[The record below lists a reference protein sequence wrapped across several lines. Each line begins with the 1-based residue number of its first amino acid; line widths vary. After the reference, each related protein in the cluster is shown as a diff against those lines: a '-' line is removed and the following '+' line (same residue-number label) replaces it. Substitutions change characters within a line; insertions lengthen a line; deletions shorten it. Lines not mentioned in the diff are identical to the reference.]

1 MQRQLGGS
9 RAESRREQCA
19 RVCTLLHICRELL
32 LTGMCVCTAPSY
44 ATCWC
49 WSQSKPVF
57 ETAQYVHT
65 IHTICRRPGHPPRA
79 LVQTQDAD
87 PLSLAEGC

>member
-32 LTGMCVCTAPSY
+32 LTGMCVHSTILCHLLVLVSEQ
-44 ATCWC
+44 TC
-49 WSQSKPVF
+49 V
-57 ETAQYVHT
+57 
-65 IHTICRRPGHPPRA
+65 
-79 LVQTQDAD
+79 
-87 PLSLAEGC
+87 